1 MNEENL
7 TESIEL
13 NTEKTSTK
21 IFLILLS
28 PIISPIWLFRKFM
41 WKSKSIKI
49 EIKYG

>member
-1 MNEENL
+1 MEEEL
-7 TESIEL
+7 IESIEL
-13 NTEKTSTK
+13 NTQKLSTK
-21 IFLILLS
+21 ILLVLLS